1 MIHYIVHLLILFS
14 TYVAS
19 KCTYLTI
26 PETAVLFALFFF
38 SILTSLLHLII
49 VNSVPDPSA
58 FVQII
63 GEDAREFIAGL
74 ADNIVLEKDRAARMV
89 TAAVAARTRSWLL
102 QAWVCICIIV
112 LEH

>member
-1 MIHYIVHLLILFS
+1 MLHLLIL
-14 TYVAS
+14 
-19 KCTYLTI
+19 
-26 PETAVLFALFFF
+26 
-38 SILTSLLHLII
+38 
-49 VNSVPDPSA
+49 NSVPDPSA

-102 QAWVCICIIV
+102 QAWVRICLIV
-112 LEH
+112 LEHLLCTGVVCICVCKRTMYVIIDVSMFIVLCAYV

>member
-1 MIHYIVHLLILFS
+1 MILFS
-14 TYVAS
+14 IYVAG
-19 KCTYLTI
+19 KCTSLTI
-26 PETAVLFALFFF
+26 PQAALLFALFFRL
-38 SILTSLLHLII
+38 LTSLLHFLI

-58 FVQII
+58 FIQII

-102 QAWVCICIIV
+102 QAWVRICIIV